1 MKLFVPFVLLLLVF
15 TQCRTPKDSHVVSA
29 ADYPYIRTF
38 HEGVRLKAKGQYR
51 EAITAFDSCFTVRPT
66 DDAAAFGLAQCY
78 LLLNDQPNAAKYTEA
93 ASKLDPKNK
102 WYTQELAYMYYNQ
115 SKFQESA
122 NCFEKLVAAEPRNV
136 DWWYGYAEVLK
147 RTGKYQAA
155 IDAYDKMEDQTGPI
169 PDLAI
174 QKFQLFLLLKQPEKG
189 IQEIEAAR
197 KLFPDE
203 LALIGTL
210 VDYYFETRQ
219 MDKGQAML
227 EELVKSD
234 PKNGRAYL
242 FLGELY
248 ARQGKKKEAY
258 VAYKGAFDG
267 TGVDIDQKVNVLLYF
282 YETQMTIEPE
292 VFELAN
298 MLVRDYPNDAKPY
311 SILGDLYLQ
320 NKQKTEALDS
330 YKKALKL
337 DDTKYAIWNQVL
349 LMEYENRQFE
359 ELYKDARLAAATF
372 PSMVNVQLLY
382 TIACV
387 QVDRYTEAIEA
398 AEIGKELVV
407 NDKVMEGEF
416 YAQQGEAY
424 FLQKNTQKGVE
435 LYEKA
440 MKTDP
445 NNLLTKNN
453 YATRLALS
461 NMELQKALELIKSVS
476 VQVPENGAFMATQGL
491 VELKLAHYQ
500 EGLSLLKKA
509 NELQP
514 NDRNYV
520 EYLGDA
526 HYFTGDQNSAVELW
540 KRALTLGCKNKVLEK
555 KIATRKYID
564 PIY

>member
-1 MKLFVPFVLLLLVF
+1 MKQFVPFVLLLLVF

-38 HEGVRLKAKGQYR
+38 HEAVRLKAKGQYR
-51 EAITAFDSCFTVRPT
+51 EAITAFDSCYTARPT

-78 LLLNDQPNAAKYTEA
+78 LLLNDQGNAAKYTEA
-93 ASKLDPKNK
+93 AAKIDPKNK

-155 IDAYDKMEDQTGPI
+155 IDAYNKMEDQTGTI

-174 QKFQLFLLLKQPEKG
+174 QKFELYLLLKQPEKG

-197 KLFPDE
+197 KEFPEE
-203 LALIGTL
+203 LSLIGTM

-234 PKNGRAYL
+234 PGNGRAYL

-258 VAYKGAFDG
+258 AAYKGAFNG

-282 YETQMTIEPE
+282 YETQLKIEPE

-298 MLVRDYPNDAKPY
+298 ILVEDYPNDAKPY

-320 NKQKTEALDS
+320 NHQKTEALES

-337 DDTKYAIWNQVL
+337 DDTKYPIWNQVL
-349 LMEYENRQFE
+349 LMEYENRQFD

-387 QVDRYTEAIEA
+387 QVERYTEAIEA

-407 NDKVMEGEF
+407 NDRVMEGEF

-445 NNLLTKNN
+445 NNLLTQNN
-453 YATRLALS
+453 YATRLALN
-461 NMELQKALELIKSVS
+461 NMELPKALELIKSVS
-476 VQVPENGAFMATQGL
+476 AMVPENGAFMATHGL
-491 VELKLAHYQ
+491 VELKLTHYQ

-526 HYFTGDQNSAVELW
+526 YYFTGDQNSAVEMW
-540 KRALTLGCKNKVLEK
+540 KKALTLGCKNKVLEK
-555 KIATRKYID
+555 KIATRKYFD
-564 PIY
+564 PVY

>member
-1 MKLFVPFVLLLLVF
+1 MKLFVPFVFLLLVF
-15 TQCRTPKDSHVVSA
+15 AQCRTPKDSNVVSA

-38 HEGVRLKAKGQYR
+38 HEAVRLKAKGQYR
-51 EAITAFDSCFTVRPT
+51 EAIIAFDSCYTARPT

-78 LLLNDQPNAAKYTEA
+78 LLLNDQANASKYTEA
-93 ASKLDPKNK
+93 ASKLDPRNK

-155 IDAYDKMEDQTGPI
+155 IDAYNKMEDQTGTI

-174 QKFQLFLLLKQPEKG
+174 QKFELYLLLKQPEKG
-189 IQEIEAAR
+189 IQEIDAAR
-197 KLFPDE
+197 KEFPEE
-203 LALIGTL
+203 LSLIGTM

-227 EELVKSD
+227 EELVKND
-234 PKNGRAYL
+234 PQNGRAYL

-248 ARQGKKKEAY
+248 ARQGKKQEAY
-258 VAYKGAFDG
+258 KAYKGAFNG

-282 YETQMTIEPE
+282 YETQLTIEPE

-298 MLVRDYPNDAKPY
+298 ILVNDYPNDAKPY

-349 LMEYENRQFE
+349 LMEYENRQFDS
-359 ELYKDARLAAATF
+359 LYKDARLAAATF

-387 QVDRYTEAIEA
+387 QVERYTEAIDA

-407 NDKVMEGEF
+407 NDKVLEGEF
-416 YAQQGEAY
+416 YAQEGEAY

-445 NNLLTKNN
+445 SNLLTKNN
-453 YATRLALS
+453 YATRLALN
-461 NMELQKALELIKSVS
+461 NMELQKALELIQSVS
-476 VQVPENGAFMATQGL
+476 AKAPESGAFMATHGL

-500 EGLSLLKKA
+500 DGLSLLKKA

-526 HYFTGDQNSAVELW
+526 YYFTGDQNSAVEMW
-540 KRALTLGCKNKVLEK
+540 KKALTLGCKNKVLEK
-555 KIATRKYID
+555 KIATRKYFD
-564 PIY
+564 PVY